1 MDLYYGTIV
10 GICSTY
16 RYGAPINHWC
26 SCELFY
32 FFIFSDLH
40 FFSNDNDSPLYA
52 SIITLYDHFIHMCQS
67 PYPQQFPVGK
77 VGVSLGQEQQQD
89 DTMKDVT
96 SALLSPLQMMQ
107 LSTVSSSSSLSSAA
121 TTKDKD
127 L

>member
-52 SIITLYDHFIHMCQS
+52 SIITLYDHFIHL
-67 PYPQQFPVGK
+67 QQLPVGK
-77 VGVSLGQEQQQD
+77 VVFPVVQKQQD
-89 DTMKDVT
+89 DTMNDVP

-121 TTKDKD
+121 NTKDKD